1 MTADLSDGCGNGNGW
16 LVHGMPM
23 SPIAQQL
30 ASDVVEP
37 AIPAETVTLLCRFHF
52 TSVYCK
58 RWANI
63 EIGSFLA
70 TTHRLS
76 LRMLH
81 YVPRHASLRGLAG
94 VAITTARPRRKTR
107 YERR

>member
-16 LVHGMPM
+16 LVHGMPV
-23 SPIAQQL
+23 SRIAQQL

-37 AIPAETVTLLCRFHF
+37 AIPAEAETETVTLLCRFHF

-58 RWANI
+58 HRANI

-81 YVPRHASLRGLAG
+81 YVSRHASLRGLQ
-94 VAITTARPRRKTR
+94 VLL
-107 YERR
+107 

>member
-1 MTADLSDGCGNGNGW
+1 MTGNLGDDCGNRNGW
-16 LVHGMPM
+16 LVHGMPV
-23 SPIAQQL
+23 SRIAQQL

-37 AIPAETVTLLCRFHF
+37 AIPAESVTLLCRFHF
-52 TSVYCK
+52 ASVYCK
-58 RWANI
+58 HRANI

-81 YVPRHASLRGLAG
+81 YVSRHVSLGSLQ
-94 VAITTARPRRKTR
+94 VLL
-107 YERR
+107 

>member
-1 MTADLSDGCGNGNGW
+1 MTADLSDGSGNGNGW
-16 LVHGMPM
+16 LVRGMPV
-23 SPIAQQL
+23 SRNARHL

-37 AIPAETVTLLCRFHF
+37 AIPAETVTLPCRFHF

-58 RWANI
+58 HRANI
-63 EIGSFLA
+63 EISSFLA

-81 YVPRHASLRGLAG
+81 YLSRHVSLGGLLLLL
-94 VAITTARPRRKTR
+94 
-107 YERR
+107 

>member
-16 LVHGMPM
+16 LVHGMPV
-23 SPIAQQL
+23 SRNARQL

-37 AIPAETVTLLCRFHF
+37 AIPAETVTLPCRFHC

-58 RWANI
+58 HRAKV
-63 EIGSFLA
+63 EIGSFSRQHTLKPQDA
-70 TTHRLS
+70 ALCVKTHVVRRS
-76 LRMLH
+76 
-81 YVPRHASLRGLAG
+81 PG
-94 VAITTARPRRKTR
+94 VGITTAPPPRKTR

>member
-16 LVHGMPM
+16 LVHGMPV
-23 SPIAQQL
+23 SRIAQQL

-37 AIPAETVTLLCRFHF
+37 AIPAETLTLLCRFHF
-52 TSVYCK
+52 TSVYCNH
-58 RWANI
+58 RANI

-81 YVPRHASLRGLAG
+81 YVSRHVSLRGLQ
-94 VAITTARPRRKTR
+94 VLL
-107 YERR
+107 